1 MVMFLSI
8 FSKCERQ
15 ITQRKNS
22 RLLNLATEQQVEKTV
37 VNEYKNRAKHM
48 HFNDSE
54 LAGSEGGG
62 RFTWEEKR
70 SMVKNISCLC
80 FCKEKEGT

>member
-1 MVMFLSI
+1 MGL
-8 FSKCERQ
+8 
-15 ITQRKNS
+15 QRVGYD
-22 RLLNLATEQQVEKTV
+22 LATEQQVEKTV
-37 VNEYKNRAKHM
+37 VNEYRNRAKHM